1 MLELLAER
9 AILLDSPPAD
19 VRVPCVGEPGEQAH
33 PVQLRAVRKTQ
44 FSSATPDSLTIGRA
58 AGTPPRVAPSA
69 RQRAIL
75 FRGGTPIEDAYDLVR
90 YPGHAYQRAHPDPM
104 AVAAILFGM
113 DPVPVEHCRVLEI
126 GCNQGGN
133 LIPMAFGLPESEFT
147 GIDLAPGTIARA
159 QSRIERIGLTNIRVH
174 AMNLL
179 DVGPDLGE
187 FDYIIA
193 HGLYSWVPAP
203 VREKLLAVCRENLSA
218 NGVAYVSYNTYPAGH
233 LRRVSRDAMQF
244 HAARAGL
251 SGEERV
257 REGKAFL
264 KFLLDSVDAD
274 GIAKAVYQNEFERQF
289 KRDDEGVFHDE
300 LSADYSP
307 FYFTDVAEA
316 AARHGLQ
323 FLSEARLRDML
334 NPAVKPEALQM
345 AAESAGGDL
354 IAYHQY
360 LDFLVFRGFRETLLC
375 HGEARLRR
383 DGLAERMG
391 RMWVASPLR
400 KVGQEAGGTTEFRVP
415 RGAGS
420 IRTNNPATIAALE
433 RLQEI
438 WPQEER
444 FDDLAGQAFL
454 QLASMGLADLR
465 THRVPVAARVSERPA
480 ASRLARMEAQEG
492 DVITTLLHRAIHMED
507 ALARRFVQLL
517 DGTRDHRALVDC
529 LAADH
534 PTVPRD
540 TIDAQVR
547 SNLLELCRSGVLLV

>member
-1 MLELLAER
+1 
-9 AILLDSPPAD
+9 
-19 VRVPCVGEPGEQAH
+19 
-33 PVQLRAVRKTQ
+33 
-44 FSSATPDSLTIGRA
+44 
-58 AGTPPRVAPSA
+58 
-69 RQRAIL
+69 
-75 FRGGTPIEDAYDLVR
+75 
-90 YPGHAYQRAHPDPM
+90 M

-113 DPVPVEHCRVLEI
+113 DPAPVEHCRVLEI

-187 FDYIIA
+187 FDYIVA

-203 VREKLLAVCRENLSA
+203 VREKLLTVCRQNLSA

-264 KFLLDSVDAD
+264 KFLLDSADAD
-274 GIAKAVYQNEFERQF
+274 GIGKAVYQNEFERQF

-316 AARHGLQ
+316 AARYGLQ

-400 KVGQEAGGTTEFRVP
+400 KFGQEADGTTEFRVP

-438 WPQEER
+438 WPQGER
-444 FDDLAGQAFL
+444 FQDLLETTRSEARESLEQAFL
-454 QLASMGLADLR
+454 QLAAMGLADLR
-465 THRVPVAARVSERPA
+465 THCVSVAAQVSDRPT

-492 DVITTLLHRAIHMED
+492 DVITTLLHRSIRMED
-507 ALARRFVQLL
+507 EPAKRFIQLL
-517 DGTRDHRALVDC
+517 DGAHGHEALVDC
-529 LAADH
+529 LAADF
-534 PTVPRD
+534 PAVPRD

-547 SNLLELCRSGVLLV
+547 SNLLELCRSGVLAG